1 MEILEK
7 FLSSPWLTGVALLA
21 VFWVATVVTYSI
33 YTGREVTLWKLE
45 IGPRTP
51 RDEDS
56 KKGSTSPSGGYFQGI
71 YCDSGDSEFT
81 IEFLHLGNE
90 IYKLDNPNEH
100 WDGVGFI
107 KGGRHYFG
115 MYRYK
120 DNALPKE
127 RRGELG
133 LHRGEVR
140 PTDGALE
147 LRTLQSLQAG
157 EAKWS
162 DDPFV
167 WCRRFGRE
175 G

>member
-1 MEILEK
+1 MDILQT
-7 FLSSPWLTGVALLA
+7 FLSSPWLTLVAVLVLL
-21 VFWVATVVTYSI
+21 WVATVVTYSI
-33 YTGREVTLWKLE
+33 YPGRKVTLWKLA

-51 RDEDS
+51 TVEDS
-56 KKGSTSPSGGYFQGI
+56 EKGSTTPSGGDFQGI
-71 YCDSGDSEFT
+71 YCDTGDSEFT

-90 IYKLDNPNEH
+90 IYKLDNPNIH
-100 WDGVGFI
+100 WDGVGFF

-115 MYRYK
+115 VYRYK

-140 PTDGALE
+140 PTDGAIE
-147 LRTLQSLQAG
+147 MQTLGAG
-157 EAKWS
+157 ETGWS
-162 DDPFV
+162 PRFV